1 MGVKVMRR
9 GWIITIAVLGCFALL
24 LTAVF
29 LIGNN
34 GVQNTEWRTY
44 VPEDMERPD
53 DAGLVSASSGMV
65 TGSGELLAE
74 YEGRQNVVRLSTG
87 GTFSCK
93 VNAPETG
100 EYGLRIGY
108 HTEIGKGMD
117 MEYTLLVDGQPYSSA
132 NTVVSLNRIWKDE
145 GKPER
150 TSTGNDLRP
159 KQVEAFVWTEAL
171 LADTN
176 KVEGQVVLQ
185 LEKGDHEISLVAL
198 REETVLDYLA
208 LEAKPE
214 LPTYAEYRTAHADLP
229 AVSDIEVLVQAEN
242 TLIKSASAIYPTYD
256 RTSSHTQPYH
266 PTQMRLNTI
275 GGSGWKHVGQWVEWV
290 IDAPE
295 DGLYQ
300 LGMRYHQNQ
309 LKGFFVARQVM
320 LDGEIPFREMQE
332 VHFAY
337 RSEWVLDYLADEGG
351 EPYLFALTKGQHV
364 LRMQVTLGVM
374 APVISDMQDTVYLLN
389 ELYRQIIMV
398 TGTEPDFYRDYYLER
413 VIPNLESRLSAL
425 ADTLDGYQKTMDDML
440 GSDSTAGEII
450 QVLSYQLRDF
460 EREPYT
466 IQKRLTTFSSNISS
480 FAEWILSVQE
490 QPLEIDYLVLASK
503 GAKPGKAEDGMA
515 DTVKRE
521 IRAFLGS
528 FVQDYNAFS
537 SAEGQTQQ
545 APITVWLSAGRD
557 QAYAINRLIQEDFT
571 AKTGISVNLQL
582 VSGALLKATIA
593 GQGPDVNLFT
603 GRGEVMNLAFRD
615 ALQDLSAMPGYS
627 ETVSELRASAE
638 QPYAFNGG
646 VYGLAET
653 QDFLMMFIRDDVLD
667 ELELHVPET
676 WQDLLNIAPILQSN
690 NLQIGLPYTQL
701 GGNTVISNGVGMTSL
716 FPSLL
721 LQMGGKFYTDDY
733 KATLLSEPVANAA
746 FRTWTDFYTLY
757 DYPLYKDDFT
767 RFRTGE
773 MPVII
778 TSYNMYARLKATAP
792 EIAGKWS
799 MRLIPGTKSG
809 ENGVNHATTADGT
822 ATVILSSSRNVDAS
836 WKFVQWWTSA
846 ETQTNYGRDIES
858 DIGTLGRYS
867 SANVGA
873 FERSN
878 WSLNEQQTMNTQ
890 WEHVVELPEIPG
902 GYYVSRNLD
911 NAFRAVVLS
920 GNDARESLFYWTS
933 STNEEIARKRNE
945 MGLSD

>member
-1 MGVKVMRR
+1 MRR
-9 GWIITIAVLGCFALL
+9 GWIIAIAVVGCVVLL
-24 LTAVF
+24 LTTVF

-34 GVQNTEWRTY
+34 GVQTTEWQART
-44 VPEDMERPD
+44 PENQVRPS
-53 DAGLVSASSGMV
+53 DASLVSVSEGVLSPDNCV
-65 TGSGELLAE
+65 LLPE
-74 YEGRQNVVRLSTG
+74 YEGRQNVVRLSAG
-87 GTFSCK
+87 GTLSC
-93 VNAPETG
+93 VLHAPETDV
-100 EYGLRIGY
+100 YGLRVGY
-108 HTEIGKGMD
+108 HTESGKGVN
-117 MEYTLLVDGQPYSSA
+117 MEYSLQVDGQPYSAA
-132 NTVVSLNRIWKDE
+132 NAVVSLNRIWVDD
-145 GKPER
+145 GKPEK
-150 TSTGNDLRP
+150 TPTGNELRP
-159 KQVEAFVWTEAL
+159 KQVEAFLWTEAL

-176 KVEGQVVLQ
+176 EVEGQVMLQ
-185 LEKGDHEISLVAL
+185 LEKGDHEITLTSL
-198 REETVLDYLA
+198 REDTVLDYLA
-208 LEAKPE
+208 LEANKA
-214 LPTYAEYRTAHADLP
+214 LPTYAEYKAAHADLP
-229 AVSDIEVLVQAEN
+229 AVQGVELILQAEN
-242 TLIKSASAIYPTYD
+242 ALSKSASAIYPTYD
-256 RTSSHTQPYH
+256 RTSSFTQPYH

-275 GGSGWKHVGQWVEWV
+275 GGSGWKQVGQWVEWLV
-290 IDAPE
+290 EAPE
-295 DGLYQ
+295 DGMYQ

-320 LDGEIPFREMQE
+320 LDGQVPFQEMKE

-337 RSEWVLDYLADEGG
+337 RSEWVADYLSDGSG
-351 EPYLFALTKGQHV
+351 TPYLFALSKGPHV
-364 LRMQVTLGVM
+364 LRMQVTLGEM
-374 APVISDMQDTVYLLN
+374 ASVISDMQDTVYSLN

-413 VIPNLESRLSAL
+413 VIPNLETRLSAL
-425 ADTLDGYQKTMDDML
+425 ADALDGYQTTMDEML
-440 GSDSTAGEII
+440 GGDSTAGEII

-460 EREPYT
+460 ASEPYT

-490 QPLEIDYLVLASK
+490 QPLEIDYLMLASQ
-503 GAKPGKAEDGMA
+503 GAKPGRTEDNLA

-537 SAEGQTQQ
+537 SAEADQAKQQ
-545 APITVWLSAGRD
+545 SITVWLSAGRD

-571 AKTGISVNLQL
+571 KKTGISVNLQL
-582 VSGALLKATIA
+582 VGGALLKATIA

-603 GRGEVMNLAFRD
+603 GRGEVMNLAFRE
-615 ALQDLSAMPGYS
+615 ALKDMSTLPGYA
-627 ETVSELRASAE
+627 ETAAQLRNSAE
-638 QPYAFNGG
+638 DPYTFNGG
-646 VYGLAET
+646 VYGMAET
-653 QDFLMMFIRDDVLD
+653 QDFMMMFIRDDVLN
-667 ELELHVPET
+667 ELQLQVPET

-690 NLQIGLPYTQL
+690 NLQIGLPYMQL
-701 GGNTVISNGVGMTSL
+701 GGATVISNGVGMTSL

-733 KATLLSEPVANAA
+733 KATLLSEPVANSA
-746 FRTWTDFYTLY
+746 FRSWTDFYTLY

-799 MRLIPGTKSG
+799 MYLLPGTPNPDG
-809 ENGVNHATTADGT
+809 TVNHATTADGT
-822 ATVILSSSRNVDAS
+822 AAVILNSSKNVDAS
-836 WKFVQWWTSA
+836 WQFVQWWTSA
-846 ETQTNYGRDIES
+846 DTQTSYARDIES
-858 DIGTLGRYS
+858 DIGTLGRYT
-867 SANVGA
+867 SANQEA
-873 FERSN
+873 FELSN

-890 WEHVVELPEIPG
+890 WSHVIELPEIPG

-933 STNEEIARKRNE
+933 STNEEIARKRHE
-945 MGLSD
+945 MGLND

>member
-1 MGVKVMRR
+1 MRR
-9 GWIITIAVLGCFALL
+9 GWIITIAVMGCLALL
-24 LTAVF
+24 VTAVL

-34 GVQNTEWRTY
+34 GVQATEWRAY
-44 VPEDMERPD
+44 APEDQARPD
-53 DAGLVSASSGMV
+53 AAGLVSASEGTLSPDHCEV
-65 TGSGELLAE
+65 LSE
-74 YEGRQNVVRLSTG
+74 YKGRQNVVRLSAG
-87 GTFSCK
+87 GTVSC
-93 VNAPETG
+93 VLSAPETG
-100 EYGLRIGY
+100 AYGLRVGY
-108 HTEIGKGMD
+108 HTESGKGVD
-117 MEYTLLVDGQPYSSA
+117 MEYTLQVDGKPYSAA
-132 NTVVSLNRIWKDE
+132 NAVVSLNRVWVDA

-150 TSTGNDLRP
+150 TPTGNELRP
-159 KQVEAFVWTEAL
+159 KQVEAFLWTEAL

-176 KVEGQVVLQ
+176 EVEGQVLLQ
-185 LEKGDHEISLVAL
+185 LEKGDHEITLTSL
-198 REETVLDYLA
+198 REEAVLDYLA
-208 LEAKPE
+208 LQAQEK
-214 LPTYAEYRTAHADLP
+214 LPSYEEYKAANAGLP
-229 AVSDIEVLVQAEN
+229 AVQGVEMILQAEN
-242 TLIKSASAIYPTYD
+242 ALSKSASAIYPTYD
-256 RTSSHTQPYH
+256 RTSSFTQPYH

-275 GGSGWKHVGQWVEWV
+275 GGSGWKHVGQWVEWM
-290 IDAPE
+290 IEAPE

-300 LGMRYHQNQ
+300 LGLRYHQNQ

-320 LDGEIPFREMQE
+320 LDGQVPFQEMQE

-337 RSEWVLDYLADEGG
+337 RAEWVMDYLSDDSGN
-351 EPYLFALTKGQHV
+351 PYLFALTKGLHI
-364 LRMQVTLGVM
+364 LRMQVTLGEM
-374 APVISDMQDTVYLLN
+374 APVISDMQDTVYSLN

-413 VIPNLESRLSAL
+413 VIPNLEARLSAL
-425 ADTLDGYQKTMDDML
+425 ADALDGYQTTMDEML
-440 GSDSTAGEII
+440 GGDSTAGEII

-460 EREPYT
+460 AKEPYT

-490 QPLEIDYLVLASK
+490 QPLEIDYLALASQ
-503 GAKPGKAEDGMA
+503 GAKPGKTEDNLV

-521 IRAFLGS
+521 LRAFVGS

-537 SAEGQTQQ
+537 SADAEDGKRQQ
-545 APITVWLSAGRD
+545 AITVWLSAGRD

-603 GRGEVMNLAFRD
+603 GRGEVMNLAFRE
-615 ALQDLSAMPGYS
+615 ALADLSALPGYA
-627 ETVSELRASAE
+627 ETAGQLRASAE
-638 QPYAFNGG
+638 DPYAFNGG

-653 QDFLMMFIRDDVLD
+653 QDFLMMFIRDDVLE
-667 ELELHVPET
+667 ELELDVPET

-701 GGNTVISNGVGMTSL
+701 GGATVISNGVGMTSL

-746 FRTWTDFYTLY
+746 FRSWTDFYTLY

-799 MRLIPGTKSG
+799 MHLMPGTLNPDG
-809 ENGVNHATTADGT
+809 TVNHATTADGT
-822 ATVILSSSRNVDAS
+822 AAIILSSSKNVDAS
-836 WKFVQWWTSA
+836 WQFVQWWTSA
-846 ETQTNYGRDIES
+846 GTQTSYARDIES
-858 DIGTLGRYS
+858 DIGTLGRYT
-867 SANVGA
+867 SANREA
-873 FERSN
+873 FELSN
-878 WSLNEQQTMNTQ
+878 WSLNEQQTMNEQ
-890 WEHVVELPEIPG
+890 WNHVVELPEIPG

-933 STNEEIARKRNE
+933 STNEEIARKRHE
-945 MGLSD
+945 MGLND

>member
-1 MGVKVMRR
+1 MRR
-9 GWIITIAVLGCFALL
+9 GWIILIAVVGCLALL
-24 LTAVF
+24 VTAVL

-34 GVQNTEWRTY
+34 GVQATEWRAYT
-44 VPEDMERPD
+44 PEDQARPD
-53 DAGLVSASSGMV
+53 AAGLVAASQGILSPASCV
-65 TGSGELLAE
+65 LLPE
-74 YEGRQNVVRLSTG
+74 YEGRQNVVRLSAG
-87 GTFSCK
+87 GSVSC
-93 VNAPETG
+93 VLNAPETG
-100 EYGLRIGY
+100 MYGLRVGY
-108 HTEIGKGMD
+108 HTESGKGVD
-117 MEYTLLVDGQPYSSA
+117 MEYSLQVDGQPYNTA
-132 NTVVSLNRIWKDE
+132 NAVVSLNRIWTDA
-145 GKPER
+145 GQPER
-150 TSTGNDLRP
+150 TPTGNELRP
-159 KQVEAFVWTEAL
+159 KQVEAFLWTEAL

-176 KVEGQVVLQ
+176 EVEGQVLLQ
-185 LEKGDHEISLVAL
+185 LEKGDHEITLTSL
-198 REETVLDYLA
+198 REEAVLDYLA
-208 LEAKPE
+208 LQAQET
-214 LPTYAEYRTAHADLP
+214 LPTYAEYKAANAGLP
-229 AVSDIEVLVQAEN
+229 AVQNVEIILQAEN
-242 TLIKSASAIYPTYD
+242 ALSKSASAIYPTYD
-256 RTSSHTQPYH
+256 RTSSFTQPYH

-275 GGSGWKHVGQWVEWV
+275 GGSGWKQVGQWVEWL

-320 LDGEIPFREMQE
+320 LDGQVPFREMQE

-337 RSEWVLDYLADEGG
+337 RAEWVMDYLADDSGN
-351 EPYLFALTKGQHV
+351 PYLFALTKGPHI
-364 LRMQVTLGVM
+364 LRMQVTLGEM
-374 APVISDMQDTVYLLN
+374 APVISDMQDTVYSLN

-425 ADTLDGYQKTMDDML
+425 ADALDGYQTTMDEML
-440 GSDSTAGEII
+440 GGDSTAGEII

-460 EREPYT
+460 AKEPYT

-490 QPLEIDYLVLASK
+490 QPLEIDYLTLASQ
-503 GAKPGKAEDGMA
+503 GTKPGKTEDNLI
-515 DTVKRE
+515 DTMKRE
-521 IRAFLGS
+521 LRAFVGS

-537 SAEGQTQQ
+537 SADAEDGKRQQ
-545 APITVWLSAGRD
+545 AITVWLSAGRD

-603 GRGEVMNLAFRD
+603 GRGEVMNLAFRE
-615 ALQDLSAMPGYS
+615 ALADLSKLPGYA
-627 ETVSELRASAE
+627 ETAAQLRASAE
-638 QPYAFNGG
+638 DPYAFNGG

-653 QDFLMMFIRDDVLD
+653 QDFLMMFIRDDVLT
-667 ELELHVPET
+667 ELELDVPET

-701 GGNTVISNGVGMTSL
+701 GGATVISNGVGMTSL

-746 FRTWTDFYTLY
+746 FRSWTDFYTLY

-799 MRLIPGTKSG
+799 MHLMPGTQNPDG
-809 ENGVNHATTADGT
+809 TVNHATTADGT
-822 ATVILSSSRNVDAS
+822 AAIILSSSKNVDAS
-836 WKFVQWWTSA
+836 WQFVQWWTNA
-846 ETQTNYGRDIES
+846 GTQTSYARDIES
-858 DIGTLGRYS
+858 DIGTLGRYT
-867 SANVGA
+867 SANVEA
-873 FERSN
+873 FELSN
-878 WSLNEQQTMNTQ
+878 WSLNEQQTMNEQ
-890 WEHVVELPEIPG
+890 WAHVVELPEIPG

-933 STNEEIARKRNE
+933 STNEEIARKRHE
-945 MGLSD
+945 MGLND

>member
-1 MGVKVMRR
+1 MRR
-9 GWIITIAVLGCFALL
+9 GWIILIAVVGCLALMV
-24 LTAVF
+24 TAVL

-34 GVQNTEWRTY
+34 GVQATQWQSYT
-44 VPEDMERPD
+44 PSDQARP
-53 DAGLVSASSGMV
+53 GSGPLVSVSQGTLSPE
-65 TGSGELLAE
+65 SCDLLAE
-74 YEGRQNVVRLSTG
+74 YEGRQNVVRLSAG
-87 GTFSCK
+87 GS
-93 VNAPETG
+93 VSLVLNAPETG
-100 EYGLRIGY
+100 AYGLRVGY
-108 HTEIGKGMD
+108 HTESGKGVD
-117 MEYTLLVDGQPYSSA
+117 MEYALQVDGKPYSAA
-132 NTVVSLNRIWKDE
+132 NAVVSLNRLWVDASQ
-145 GKPER
+145 PER
-150 TSTGNDLRP
+150 TPTGNELRP
-159 KQVEAFVWTEAL
+159 KQVEVFLWTEAL

-176 KVEGQVVLQ
+176 EVEGQVLLQ
-185 LEKGDHEISLVAL
+185 LEKGDHEITLTSL
-198 REETVLDYLA
+198 RESAVLDYLA
-208 LEAKPE
+208 LRAQEK
-214 LPTYAEYRTAHADLP
+214 LPTYEEYRAANAGLSALTD
-229 AVSDIEVLVQAEN
+229 VEIVLQAEN
-242 TLIKSASAIYPTYD
+242 ALCKSASAIYPTYD
-256 RTSSHTQPYH
+256 RTSSFTQPYH

-275 GGSGWKHVGQWVEWV
+275 GGSGWKHVGQWVEWL
-290 IDAPE
+290 IEAPE

-309 LKGFFVARQVM
+309 LKGFFVAREVM
-320 LDGEIPFREMQE
+320 LDGQVPFQEMQE

-337 RSEWVLDYLADEGG
+337 RSEWVMDYLSDSSGT
-351 EPYLFALTKGQHV
+351 PYLFALTKGSHV
-364 LRMQVTLGVM
+364 LRMQVTLGEM
-374 APVISDMQDTVYLLN
+374 APVISQMQDTVYTLN

-413 VIPNLESRLSAL
+413 VIPNLETRLSSL
-425 ADTLDGYQKTMDDML
+425 ADALDGYQATMDSLL
-440 GSDSTAGEII
+440 GGDSTAGEII

-460 EREPYT
+460 ASEPYT

-490 QPLEIDYLVLASK
+490 QPLEIDYLTLASPDV
-503 GAKPGKAEDGMA
+503 KPGKTEDNLI
-515 DTVKRE
+515 DTMKRE
-521 IRAFLGS
+521 LRAFLGS

-537 SAEGQTQQ
+537 SAEGGAAQK
-545 APITVWLSAGRD
+545 AITVWLSAGRD

-603 GRGEVMNLAFRD
+603 GRGEVMNLAFRE
-615 ALQDLSAMPGYS
+615 ALTDLSALPGYE
-627 ETVSELRASAE
+627 ETAAQLRASAE
-638 QPYAFNGG
+638 DPYAFNGG

-653 QDFLMMFIRDDVLD
+653 QDFLMMFIRDDVLE
-667 ELELHVPET
+667 ELELEVPRT

-701 GGNTVISNGVGMTSL
+701 GGATVISNGVGMTSL

-733 KATLLSEPVANAA
+733 KATLLSEPVANSA
-746 FRTWTDFYTLY
+746 FRAWTDFYTLY

-778 TSYNMYARLKATAP
+778 TSYNMYARLKSTAP

-799 MRLIPGTKSG
+799 MHLMPGSPSVDGT
-809 ENGVNHATTADGT
+809 VNHATTADGT
-822 ATVILSSSRNVDAS
+822 AAIILSSSRHVDES
-836 WKFVQWWTSA
+836 WQFVQWWMDA
-846 ETQTNYGRDIES
+846 RTQTSYARDIES
-858 DIGTLGRYS
+858 DIGTLGRYT
-867 SANVGA
+867 SANVEA
-873 FERSN
+873 FELSN
-878 WSLNEQQTMNTQ
+878 WSLNEQQTMNSQ
-890 WEHVVELPEIPG
+890 WDHVTELPEIPG

-933 STNEEIARKRNE
+933 STNEEIARKRHE
-945 MGLSD
+945 MGLDD